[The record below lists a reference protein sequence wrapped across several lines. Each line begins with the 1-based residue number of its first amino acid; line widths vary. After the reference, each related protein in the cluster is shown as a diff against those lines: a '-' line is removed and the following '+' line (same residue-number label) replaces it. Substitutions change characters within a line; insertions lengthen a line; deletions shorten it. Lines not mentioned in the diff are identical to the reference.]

1 MAKEAVGEVV
11 GKTKMVS
18 ISEEYLAFL
27 HDELA
32 ENHIRLRE
40 ILGDSQAQ
48 AVFCWSADRLV
59 STVEAGR
66 YTFDPMEGILQKL
79 AGWGMQVSRK
89 ENGSVSELEVKCPY
103 AESVHPRLSTKEP
116 KCPLGEYILGAIR
129 LEDSKSH
136 LLRND
141 VTKEG
146 VRFTIQR
153 ESD

>member
-1 MAKEAVGEVV
+1 
-11 GKTKMVS
+11 
-18 ISEEYLAFL
+18 
-27 HDELA
+27 
-32 ENHIRLRE
+32 
-40 ILGDSQAQ
+40 
-48 AVFCWSADRLV
+48 
-59 STVEAGR
+59 
-66 YTFDPMEGILQKL
+66 MEGILQKL

-153 ESD
+153 ESV

>member
-153 ESD
+153 ESV